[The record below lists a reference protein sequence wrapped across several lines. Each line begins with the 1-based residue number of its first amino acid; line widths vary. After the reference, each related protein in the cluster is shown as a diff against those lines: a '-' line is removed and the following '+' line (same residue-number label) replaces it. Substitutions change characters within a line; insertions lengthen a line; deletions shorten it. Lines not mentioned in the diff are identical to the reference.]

1 MTRSIR
7 GSRRAAVLLA
17 GLATATS
24 LLVSGCGSG
33 QVAETAAKEPSIGGV
48 NAQTPD
54 NAFKIRNANVAYLS
68 TEGYPA
74 GGTAPLTL
82 AIYNDSP
89 RAVTV
94 TVTSDSARAVSLGGA
109 AAPTATA
116 AATPTATA
124 PATPEATGSPTATGS
139 ATPAPGSEPP
149 AATPT
154 PEATTEAPAAPPAP
168 ASIEL
173 PAGGYLLLNP
183 EAGSFLQLVG
193 LNQALRPGQA
203 VNVTFDFGQGVT
215 LATSIPVAVPLTP
228 APPAS
233 PVIGEGGAEEQH
245 G

>member
-24 LLVSGCGSG
+24 LLVAGCGSG

-48 NAQTPD
+48 NVQTPD
-54 NAFKIRNANVAYLS
+54 NAFKIRNANVAYPS

-82 AIYNDSP
+82 ALYNDSP

-94 TVTSDSARAVSLGGA
+94 TVTSDSARTVSLGGA
-109 AAPTATA
+109 AAPAATA
-116 AATPTATA
+116 SATA
-124 PATPEATGSPTATGS
+124 SATPETTGSPS
-139 ATPAPGSEPP
+139 ATAGATPSAPGTESP

-154 PEATTEAPAAPPAP
+154 PEATPAAPAAPAT
-168 ASIEL
+168 IEL
-173 PAGGYLLLNP
+173 PAGGYVLLNP

-228 APPAS
+228 VPPAS
-233 PVIGEGGAEEQH
+233 PVIGEGAAEEQH